1 MSENTTINNTAG
13 NDKLTVNYILE
24 QLEKIRTDTEYLHQA
39 ISQLGQLGNAQI
51 PGDVAGAAKAEALGN
66 VVKCRETTNQKLIA
80 FYEKLYSEL
89 NPQYSMKERAFFIV
103 ERMDKAGQLS
113 PEDFN
118 MILDNLRHM
127 EL

>member
-1 MSENTTINNTAG
+1 MSENTTVNNTAG
-13 NDKLTVNYILE
+13 SDKLTVNYILE
-24 QLEKIRTDTEYLHQA
+24 QLEKIASQTEYLHKA
-39 ISQLGQLGNAQI
+39 ITELGQMDASGSANIGNQ
-51 PGDVAGAAKAEALGN
+51 AKAQALGD

-89 NPQYSMKERAFFIV
+89 NPQYSMKERAFLIV
-103 ERMDKAGQLS
+103 ERMDKAGQLA

-127 EL
+127 GE